1 MTELKLI
8 TYVPKNL
15 EEIKKTNLHVSKH
28 GYYKIDDDPDCAV
41 RDFEVGNSHLK
52 VDQTYDMK
60 PGEVKHIDPADYDGS
75 QRSRKLE
82 ATHKANKQ
90 QLKKEYLEEADAILD
105 SYEAWYD
112 GLDRDL
118 DEQTPEY
125 DSDSVYIGPMD
136 SQDTAYQY

>member
-28 GYYKIDDDPDCAV
+28 GYYKIDEDPDCAV

-60 PGEVKHIDPADYDGS
+60 PGEVKHIDPADYDGP
-75 QRSRKLE
+75 QRSRRLEHYVKLNL
-82 ATHKANKQ
+82 KAKRKFISGLRKESNRELGQIEKTCKAIVEHPLAVDV
-90 QLKKEYLEEADAILD
+90 LKLPQI
-105 SYEAWYD
+105 
-112 GLDRDL
+112 
-118 DEQTPEY
+118 
-125 DSDSVYIGPMD
+125 I
-136 SQDTAYQY
+136 